1 MQINQLPFYDGS
13 VNETGCCPRFDSTG
27 WDGQDLAA
35 ARGTIDAP
43 VYLFYPTG
51 QKCAKVCGKNP
62 VVGFV
67 KLT

>member
-1 MQINQLPFYDGS
+1 MQTNQLPFYDDS

-27 WDGQDLAA
+27 WDGQGLAA
-35 ARGTIDAP
+35 GRGTIDAP
-43 VYLFYPTG
+43 AYFFYPTCP
-51 QKCAKVCGKNP
+51 KCAKVYGKNP